1 MRNYETIVIAKP
13 DVNEGYVASLSK
25 KIEKVVSRK
34 PGTLHK
40 KDDWGLKRMAYEIA
54 HEKKGR
60 YLFWSFTQQPSA
72 IAEIERHLKFDENV
86 VRHLTIMMSEDESEK
101 GSKKPASQAEKS
113 KKEKS

>member
-13 DVNEGYVASLSK
+13 DVNEGYVSGLSK
-25 KIEKVVSRK
+25 KIDKVVTRK

-40 KDDWGLKRMAYEIA
+40 KDDWGLKRMAYEIN

-86 VRHLTIMMSEDESEK
+86 VRHMTIMLGEDESDK
-101 GSKKPASQAEKS
+101 PAKKPAAKSEKG
-113 KKEKS
+113 KKAKS